1 MFASEVEIE
10 CFRHLP
16 CTLRATTMKSS
27 LASISISHLSS
38 LPPGLFQEVNL
49 QELPKLLPPS
59 LCLHSLST
67 HTTTITITTTTITS
81 ITSSN
86 HSSNSRSCYQG
97 SLRILIASQL
107 RAEIRVRQFLPY
119 SSLQALWVQLSL
131 LGALHTKTDTI
142 SSHQSGERERGR
154 RTQPQLQAHCL
165 SLYH

>member
-10 CFRHLP
+10 CFRHQP

-27 LASISISHLSS
+27 LASISISQLSS

-59 LCLHSLST
+59 LCLHSPST

-81 ITSSN
+81 ITSSSSN
-86 HSSNSRSCYQG
+86 HSSSSRSCYQG

-142 SSHQSGERERGR
+142 SSH
-154 RTQPQLQAHCL
+154 
-165 SLYH
+165 